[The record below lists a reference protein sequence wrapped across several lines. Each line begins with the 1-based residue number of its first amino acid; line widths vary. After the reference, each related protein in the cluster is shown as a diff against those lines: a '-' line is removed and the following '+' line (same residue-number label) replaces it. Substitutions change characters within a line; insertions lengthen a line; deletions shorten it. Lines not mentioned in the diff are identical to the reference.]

1 MNPALRNAADLAG
14 RILLA
19 WLFLSSGLA
28 KISDYSGTV
37 GYMAMFGLPGFL
49 LPPTIVVE
57 VLAGLALI
65 VGWQT
70 RWAAFLLAGFT
81 VLSAVF
87 FHNNFADQ
95 NQMIHFWKNIALAG
109 GLLYVVAHGAAG
121 WALDSRRSGQAAK
134 GNREAGFA

>member
-19 WLFLSSGLA
+19 WLFLSSGLG
-28 KISDYSGTV
+28 KIANYSGTV
-37 GYMAMFGLPGFL
+37 SYMGMFGVPGFL
-49 LPPTIVVE
+49 LPPAIAVE

-65 VGWQT
+65 AGWQT

-81 VLSAVF
+81 VVSAIF

-109 GLLYVVAHGAAG
+109 GLLFVVAHGAAG
-121 WALDSRRSGQAAK
+121 WALDARRSKIAK
-134 GNREAGFA
+134 SGREAQFA

>member
-1 MNPALRNAADLAG
+1 M
-14 RILLA
+14 
-19 WLFLSSGLA
+19 
-28 KISDYSGTV
+28 
-37 GYMAMFGLPGFL
+37 
-49 LPPTIVVE
+49 
-57 VLAGLALI
+57 LAGLALI

-134 GNREAGFA
+134 DNREARFA